1 MEEAGL
7 PRRTAHGGASRRPL
21 LWCCLAALAIAACD
35 ETFEPL
41 APGAPPLSVWG
52 YLDAAADT
60 QWIRVTTI
68 RARSVTS
75 PGPSDAM
82 VTLEH
87 VGTGQLIE
95 LRDSLFPLSD
105 PGGLGVV
112 YVHNFW
118 TTERIEPGA
127 TYRFSARRE
136 GEEPAEAVVGIP
148 RDYAVEV
155 WVSQLPAV
163 PDSLRISPLSHLP
176 FLVVTAHFRDA
187 CGSDALSRRAGGHS
201 SDDEVLMI
209 RIDTV
214 EIRSRDA
221 PPECGD
227 PTIARHELWLV
238 GSAAP
243 WPEGPE
249 FEVGALGGVPELASN
264 VTNALGFL
272 GGVLTRTVPY
282 EKCVFQGREE
292 GMTVPNHCRLRYD
305 RETATLTGTVI
316 ETRCEDGPI
325 AAIPVELRELDGE
338 PPTHRKVRPTRTSPV
353 GGFRIGGLEPGMRYF
368 LRARDEPEI
377 DADGDE
383 VYLYSEGTD
392 TLELEPGEERQVA
405 VELER
410 LTDCDESPEG
420 ASRD

>member
-1 MEEAGL
+1 M
-7 PRRTAHGGASRRPL
+7 RL
-21 LWCCLAALAIAACD
+21 LLLSCAIAALAAGGCD
-35 ETFEPL
+35 ETFEPI
-41 APGAPPLSVWG
+41 APGALPFSVWG

-60 QWIRVTTI
+60 QWIRVTPV
-68 RARSVTS
+68 RSRMQTS
-75 PGPSDAM
+75 PGPSDAV

-87 VGTGQLIE
+87 VRTGQLIE
-95 LRDSLFPLSD
+95 LRDSLFRLSD

-127 TYRFSARRE
+127 AYRFSARRE
-136 GEEPAEAVVGIP
+136 GEEPAEVVVEIP

-163 PDSLRISPLSHLP
+163 SDSLRISPLRHLP
-176 FLVVTAHFRDA
+176 FLELTAHFRDA
-187 CGSDALSRRAGGHS
+187 CESDALSRRAGGHS
-201 SDDEVLMI
+201 SDDAVLMI

-227 PTIARHELWLV
+227 PTIERHELWLV
-238 GSAAP
+238 GSGAP
-243 WPEGPE
+243 WPEGSDY
-249 FEVGALGGVPELASN
+249 EVGALGGVPELPSN
-264 VTNALGFL
+264 ITNALGFL

-282 EKCVFQGREE
+282 EKCVFQGGEE
-292 GMTVPNHCRLRYD
+292 GVAVPSHCRLRYD
-305 RETATLTGTVI
+305 SETATLSGSVI

-338 PPTHRKVRPTRTSPV
+338 PPAHRKIRPTRTDPV
-353 GGFRIGGLEPGMRYF
+353 GGFRIGGLEPGMRYL

-377 DADGDE
+377 DADGNE

-392 TLELEPGEERQVA
+392 TLELGPGEERQVA

-410 LTDCDESPEG
+410 LTDCDEPPEG